1 MTHNHVS
8 ATEKALLF
16 VAIGYLEALKSGAI
30 AFDEVFHTIGVP
42 EIFDRMREFG
52 ISRPVA
58 DLICSLDELDP
69 ERWGGAYEAIEGVL
83 KECRVQ
89 LAARSLTED
98 RAAVC
103 LKLLQPDQTER

>member
-1 MTHNHVS
+1 MTQHNVL

-16 VAIGYLEALKSGAI
+16 VAIGYLEALKSGAV

-42 EIFDRMREFG
+42 KICDRMRESG

-69 ERWGGAYEAIEGVL
+69 EGWDGAYDAIEGVL
-83 KECRVQ
+83 KECRDL
-89 LAARSLTED
+89 LAARPLTED
-98 RAAVC
+98 RANVC
-103 LKLLQPDQTER
+103 LKLLQPDQIDR